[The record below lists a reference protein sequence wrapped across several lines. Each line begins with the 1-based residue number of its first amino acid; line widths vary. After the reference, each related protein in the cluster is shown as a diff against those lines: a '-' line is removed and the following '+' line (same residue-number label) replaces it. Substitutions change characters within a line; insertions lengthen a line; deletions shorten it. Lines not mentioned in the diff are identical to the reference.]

1 MADANVNTVSMT
13 EKQKVKEITD
23 KLEEGLKELF
33 ESEKYKNYLSTM
45 SKFHNYSFNN
55 TLLIALQR
63 PDASLVAGYQ
73 AWQKNFN
80 RHVKRGEKGIRI
92 LAPAPYKIKEERD
105 KLDPVTGEVM
115 LDKDG
120 TPQTEEVEVKIP
132 AFRAVSVFDVSQ
144 TDGEPLPELETKELL
159 STVEGYEDFIKA
171 VTYVAPAPIG
181 FEDIPGDSK
190 GYFNIEENRIAVQE
204 GMSESQTLKTM
215 VHETAHSMLHN
226 KEVNREDILAPAK
239 DRNTKEIE
247 AESIAFTVC
256 RHFGIDTSEYSFSYI
271 AGWSSGRDMK
281 ELKSSLDTI
290 RRTASELITGIEEQ
304 LRELQRD
311 REIMQ
316 EQSQELILAVS
327 NTERSHFDIASVKG
341 MEGVELMNS
350 LLAMKDADREN
361 VEAYL
366 ESRGAW
372 VTHLGDD
379 RSEEVEEFHVDY
391 IYDTDTHAITDI
403 KYAMEMDRKANEPIK
418 DSDVVLKIMY
428 RENDGYEIDKIT
440 NMTREQTLDLAHK
453 LAALDE
459 NEWDGNI
466 QDFMEE
472 NGAEYVPIIVKDGR
486 NSGMPEFFDIAVDLK
501 AEEVSLEK
509 ELSGME
515 YASSI
520 IHRLEHGKGVF
531 SPDERNLIVNYGYKL
546 DDYEKTKELAE
557 VLAYRIENEP
567 ANAALTV
574 IDAQAEIDALP
585 DGMIGLS
592 EMHEYGYTWEEMLPL
607 TKETALELFDRDL
620 AVYQLHKD
628 GSEAL
633 IEDKE
638 QITGHDGIFGIEK
651 GDWENERELR
661 SIQEELAE
669 SSANK
674 EAQLLYGNTDKY
686 GIYQLK
692 DNPELRYLHFEGTE
706 SLKKMGIIKDNYDA
720 IKPENYNLIYT
731 GELAELAEDY
741 PMLQTQGD
749 KLEALYEKFNID
761 HPADYKGHSLSV
773 SDIVVLHENGKNS
786 AHFVDSF
793 GFTGLPDFMRELE
806 GVKEQEADKAEK
818 GLTNE
823 EKQFLETDNAPLI
836 AKKFLAW
843 DEIEDLG
850 YRFFEDGY
858 IDKFKP
864 SEKALYG
871 DGMVPEPKIYDLA
884 RRMQGGE
891 DIREELAKA
900 LIGGHERV
908 IEADENDD
916 VAVLFG
922 RDAVT
927 VTFGNAEKQISYE
940 EMGTAF
946 LGLMESEYKDI
957 EQARAAEEQ
966 EEEIAE
972 SATSGHNVQRLETQQ
987 TAMEQSEP
995 EQIQAGQAEAQK
1007 SYPAVY
1013 GHTLSYA
1020 MEHGEVDKYSDSRKL
1035 DRECREAIEG
1045 TIRQNFDGMHLKH
1058 DIVKPLAE
1066 QYGSERMAFV
1076 LASTI
1081 QQESWDGRFSV
1092 DNKAWA
1098 SEFYIPE
1105 NIVHGIDMNRELIV
1119 SSHPAVLDG
1128 FIDMFRSEV
1137 LEKEKELS
1145 IGQEKMT
1152 SGHDVQK
1159 LETEQTAMEQ
1169 SEPEKP
1175 ATPEFENME
1184 DGDEIIDLGDET
1196 EQVLAEMKQSLEG
1209 RQDTSGHNV
1218 QKLETES
1225 KKEAETELAFQ
1236 IADRFISIQETD
1248 GGYDYSIMGAD
1259 YKEIDGG
1266 VYDNPDVSI
1275 REALNNIVEDL
1286 KENPF
1291 DNGARGNISE
1301 NDELIPID
1309 YDGLMEKVEAADH
1322 IEPQAQGNVVE
1333 NFKAK
1338 TNELFHEIS
1347 EMNPAEI
1354 EETVKCHVQAQL
1366 DEHGIDAEIVDVAVV
1381 GSRCRGLEREGS
1393 DLDVAVELSTNE
1405 REDVL
1410 FDTFNGDGLH
1420 IGGVKVDINPITAQR
1435 TGSLETY
1442 LPQVEDYLEGVR
1454 EAREKEPVSIFNI
1467 RMNDEERW
1475 FKNTSGLDAE
1485 GLCKAYAECDKPF
1498 VEMGKYGERIEA
1510 ADHASIEQGDRLDF
1524 SLEFNEETDQIT
1536 IFDGENFAYKGLR
1549 ETLFPEQAEPEVT
1562 LTVAECGEFHT
1573 MGEFYENIPTVEE
1586 AIAIWKQIPPDRMN
1600 GIPAIGINIHTP
1612 GTEAFEDVGI
1622 DILLGKRID
1631 LDILE
1636 YIPDIK
1642 DSPQAME
1649 VIAELVAKLPEMEID
1664 GHMGE
1669 EFEAKVWEK
1678 RMPGLTPPE
1687 QLAVELDRFTYDY
1700 DAALYHDNSQNMTEN
1715 VSELADALKQRDTHD
1730 IALWLAEIA
1739 ADGTEPEERKRAME
1753 LLEKLAEYKPLAKI
1767 EEMEEQNYN
1776 MVDNVLNN
1784 GAGEKARKEEN
1795 KKGQECPAA
1804 RTSLKAR
1811 LAEKKA
1817 LVSGQGKDHEAQEN
1831 IKNNQ
1836 REM

>member
-1 MADANVNTVSMT
+1 MADAKT

-23 KLEEGLKELF
+23 RLEEGLKELF
-33 ESEKYKNYLSTM
+33 ESEKYKSYLSTM

-55 TLLIALQR
+55 TLLIAMQK
-63 PDASLVAGYQ
+63 PEATLVAGFK
-73 AWQKNFN
+73 AWQTNFN
-80 RHVKRGEKGIRI
+80 RHVNKGEKGIRI

-120 TPQTEEVEVKIP
+120 MPQTEEVEIKIP

-144 TDGEPLPELETKELL
+144 TDGEPIPELEAKELL
-159 STVEGYEDFIKA
+159 STVEGYEDFVKA

-190 GYFNIEENRIAVQE
+190 GYFSTEENRIAVQE

-215 VHETAHSMLHN
+215 VHETAHSMLHS
-226 KEVNREDILAPAK
+226 KEVNKEDILAPSK
-239 DRNTKEIE
+239 DRNTKEVE
-247 AESIAFTVC
+247 AESIAYTVC
-256 RHFGIDTSEYSFSYI
+256 QHFGIDTSDYSFGYI
-271 AGWSSGRDMK
+271 AGWSSGKDMK

-304 LRELQRD
+304 LREIQRD

-316 EQSQELILAVS
+316 EQSQEFILAIS
-327 NTERSHFDIASVKG
+327 NTERSHFDIASVRG
-341 MEGVELMNS
+341 MEGAELLDS

-391 IYDTDTHAITDI
+391 IYDTDTHAITDV

-428 RENDGYEIDKIT
+428 KENDGYEIDKIT
-440 NMTREQTLDLAHK
+440 NMTREQALDIAHK
-453 LAALDE
+453 LAVLDE

-472 NGAEYVPIIVKDGR
+472 NGAEYVPIIVKGGR
-486 NSGMPEFFDIAVDLK
+486 NSGMPEFFDIAADLK
-501 AEEVSLEK
+501 KGEVFLEK
-509 ELSGME
+509 DVSGME
-515 YASSI
+515 YAASI

-531 SPDERNLIVNYGYKL
+531 TPDERNLIVNYGYKL
-546 DDYEKTKELAE
+546 DDYEKTKELAD

-592 EMHEYGYTWEEMLPL
+592 EMHEYGYTWEEILPL

-620 AVYQLHKD
+620 PVYQLHKD
-628 GSEAL
+628 GSETL

-638 QITGHDGIFGIEK
+638 QITEHEGIFGIEK
-651 GDWENERELR
+651 SDWENERELR
-661 SIQEELAE
+661 SMQAGLAE
-669 SSANK
+669 SGANK
-674 EAQLLYGNTDKY
+674 EAQLLYGDTDKY

-692 DNPELRYLHFEGTE
+692 DNPELRDFHFAGTAE
-706 SLKKMGIIKDNYDA
+706 LLKRGILSDDFKEIQ
-720 IKPENYNLIYT
+720 PGNYNLVYA
-731 GELAELAEDY
+731 GELSDI
-741 PMLQTQGD
+741 QGQSQGE
-749 KLEALYEKFNID
+749 KLNAIFEKFNID
-761 HPADYKGHSLSV
+761 HPADYRGHSLSV

-786 AHFVDSF
+786 AQFVDSF
-793 GFTGLPDFMRELE
+793 GFTELPDFIRILE
-806 GVKEQEADKAEK
+806 GVKEQGIQKAEPA
-818 GLTNE
+818 
-823 EKQFLETDNAPLI
+823 Q
-836 AKKFLAW
+836 
-843 DEIEDLG
+843 
-850 YRFFEDGY
+850 
-858 IDKFKP
+858 
-864 SEKALYG
+864 
-871 DGMVPEPKIYDLA
+871 
-884 RRMQGGE
+884 
-891 DIREELAKA
+891 
-900 LIGGHERV
+900 
-908 IEADENDD
+908 
-916 VAVLFG
+916 
-922 RDAVT
+922 
-927 VTFGNAEKQISYE
+927 AE
-940 EMGTAF
+940 
-946 LGLMESEYKDI
+946 
-957 EQARAAEEQ
+957 
-966 EEEIAE
+966 
-972 SATSGHNVQRLETQQ
+972 Q
-987 TAMEQSEP
+987 T
-995 EQIQAGQAEAQK
+995 EAQK
-1007 SYPAVY
+1007 SYPAFY

-1020 MEHGEVDKYSDSRKL
+1020 MEHGEADKYLESHKL
-1035 DRECREAIEG
+1035 DRECKGAIEE

-1058 DIVKPLAE
+1058 DIVKPLVE

-1076 LASTI
+1076 LANTI
-1081 QQESWDGRFSV
+1081 QQESWDGRFSR

-1098 SEFYIPE
+1098 SEFPISE
-1105 NIVHGIDMNRELIV
+1105 NIVHGIDMNSELVV

-1128 FIDMFRSEV
+1128 FIGMFRREV
-1137 LEKEKELS
+1137 LEQEKDLS
-1145 IGQEKMT
+1145 AGQEKMT
-1152 SGHDVQK
+1152 SGHDVNLSARQKDLK
-1159 LETEQTAMEQ
+1159 LEAEQTVMEQ
-1169 SEPEKP
+1169 SEPEQTQAEQSEAQAEKDEP
-1175 ATPEFENME
+1175 EKSAETPEFEDAE

-1196 EQVLAEMKQSLEG
+1196 DQVLAEMKKSLTG
-1209 RQDTSGHNV
+1209 D
-1218 QKLETES
+1218 K
-1225 KKEAETELAFQ
+1225 ETELAFQ
-1236 IADRFISIQETD
+1236 IADRFISIQEVD

-1266 VYDNPDVSI
+1266 MYDNSDVSI
-1275 REALNNIVEDL
+1275 REALNDIVEDL

-1291 DNGARGNISE
+1291 DNGARGNIGDK
-1301 NDELIPID
+1301 DELIPID
-1309 YDGLMEKVEAADH
+1309 YDGLMENVEATNR
-1322 IEPQAQGNVVE
+1322 IEPQTQGNVVE

-1354 EETVKCHVQAQL
+1354 EETVKCHVQAKL
-1366 DEHGIDAEIVDVAVV
+1366 EESGIDAEIVDVAVA

-1393 DLDVAVELSTNE
+1393 DLDVVVELSTNE

-1410 FDTFNGDGLH
+1410 FDTFNEDGLH

-1475 FKNTSGLDAE
+1475 FRNTSGLDAE
-1485 GLCKAYAECDKPF
+1485 GMCKAYAECGKPF

-1510 ADHASIEQGDRLDF
+1510 ADHAYIQQGEKLDF
-1524 SLEFNEETDQIT
+1524 SIEFNEETDQIT
-1536 IFDGENFAYKGLR
+1536 IFDGENFEYKGLR

-1562 LTVAECGEFHT
+1562 LTVAECGEFHNL
-1573 MGEFYENIPTVEE
+1573 GEFYENIPTVEE
-1586 AIAIWKQIPPDRMN
+1586 AVAIWKQIPPERMH
-1600 GIPAIGINIHTP
+1600 GIPAIGINVHTP

-1622 DILLGKRID
+1622 DILSGKRID

-1642 DSPQAME
+1642 GNPQAME
-1649 VIAELVAKLPEMEID
+1649 VVAALVAKLPEMEID
-1664 GHMGE
+1664 GNMSE
-1669 EFEAKVWEK
+1669 NFEAKVWEK
-1678 RMPGLTPPE
+1678 RMPDLTPAE
-1687 QLAVELDRFTYDY
+1687 QLAVEIDRFTYDY
-1700 DAALYHDNSQNMTEN
+1700 DTALYHDNSQSMTEN
-1715 VSELADALKQRDTHD
+1715 VSEIAEALKQRDTHD
-1730 IALWLAEIA
+1730 IALWLADIA
-1739 ADGTEPEERKRAME
+1739 ADRTGSEERKKAME

>member
-1 MADANVNTVSMT
+1 MADANVNTVSIT

-105 KLDPVTGEVM
+105 KLDPVTGEIM

-120 TPQTEEVEVKIP
+120 TPQTEEVEIKIP

-144 TDGEPLPELETKELL
+144 TDGEPLPELEAKELL

-171 VTYVAPAPIG
+171 ISFVAPAPIG

-226 KEVNREDILAPAK
+226 KEVNKEDILAPAK
-239 DRNTKEIE
+239 DRNTKEVE

-256 RHFGIDTSEYSFSYI
+256 NHFGIDTSDYSFGYI
-271 AGWSSGRDMK
+271 AGWSSGKDMK

-290 RRTASELITGIEEQ
+290 RRTSSELITGIEEQ

-316 EQSQELILAVS
+316 EQSQEFILAVS

-341 MEGVELMNS
+341 MEGAELMNS

-391 IYDTDTHAITDI
+391 IYDTDTHAITDV

-428 RENDGYEIDKIT
+428 GENDGYEIDKIT
-440 NMTREQTLDLAHK
+440 NMTREQAIDLAYK
-453 LAALDE
+453 LAALDG

-501 AEEVSLEK
+501 AEEVTLEE

-607 TKETALELFDRDL
+607 TKETALELFDSDL

-628 GSEAL
+628 GSETL

-638 QITGHDGIFGIEK
+638 QITGHEGIFGIEK
-651 GDWENERELR
+651 SDWENERELR
-661 SIQEELAE
+661 SMQAELAE

-674 EAQLLYGNTDKY
+674 ETQLLYGSSDKY

-692 DNPELRYLHFEGTE
+692 DNPELRDFHFAGTAE
-706 SLKKMGIIKDNYDA
+706 LLKRGILSDDFKEIQS
-720 IKPENYNLIYT
+720 ENYNLVYA
-731 GELAELAEDY
+731 GELSDI
-741 PMLQTQGD
+741 QGQSQGE
-749 KLEALYEKFNID
+749 KLNALFEKFNID

-773 SDIVVLHENGKNS
+773 SDIVVLHENGENS

-793 GFTGLPDFMRELE
+793 GFTELPDFVRGLE

-823 EKQFLETDNAPLI
+823 EKQFLETDNALLI
-836 AKKFLAW
+836 AKNFLAW

-864 SEKALYG
+864 VEKALFG
-871 DGMVPEPKIYDLA
+871 DGLVSDNTIHDIA

-908 IEADENDD
+908 IEADENDG

-922 RDAVT
+922 SDAVT

-946 LGLMESEYKDI
+946 LGLMESEYKKI

-966 EEEIAE
+966 EEEIE
-972 SATSGHNVQRLETQQ
+972 GNATSGHNVQRLETQQ

-995 EQIQAGQAEAQK
+995 EQIQAGQPEAQK

-1119 SSHPAVLDG
+1119 SSHPTVLDG

-1218 QKLETES
+1218 QKLETEPE
-1225 KKEAETELAFQ
+1225 KAAETELAFQ

-1248 GGYDYSIMGAD
+1248 GGYDYSIMNMD
-1259 YKEIDGG
+1259 YKEIESG
-1266 VYDNPDVSI
+1266 VYEKTGVDIQEIADDIVDDL
-1275 REALNNIVEDL
+1275 RED
-1286 KENPF
+1286 PF
-1291 DNGARGNISE
+1291 DNGVKGSIGDD
-1301 NDELIPID
+1301 DELIPID

-1354 EETVKCHVQAQL
+1354 EETVKCHVQAKI
-1366 DEHGIDAEIVDVAVV
+1366 DEYVIQAEIIDVAVV

-1405 REDVL
+1405 REDDL
-1410 FDTFNGDGLH
+1410 FNAFNNDDGIH
-1420 IGGVKVDINPITAQR
+1420 IGGIKVDINPITAQR
-1435 TGSLETY
+1435 TGTLENY

-1536 IFDGENFAYKGLR
+1536 IFDGENFTYKGLR

-1586 AIAIWKQIPPDRMN
+1586 AVAIWKQIPPDRMN

-1784 GAGEKARKEEN
+1784 GAGEKAQKEEN
-1795 KKGQECPAA
+1795 RKAQDKSAA
-1804 RTSLKAR
+1804 KPSLKAR

-1817 LVSGQGKDHEAQEN
+1817 QVAGQGREQEEN
-1831 IKNNQ
+1831 IKNKQ